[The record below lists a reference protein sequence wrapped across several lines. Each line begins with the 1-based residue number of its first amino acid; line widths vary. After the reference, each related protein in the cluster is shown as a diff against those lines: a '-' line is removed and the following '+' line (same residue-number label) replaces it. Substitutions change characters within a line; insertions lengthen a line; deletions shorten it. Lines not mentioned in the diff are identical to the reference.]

1 METEL
6 QLTSF
11 LIRRRRRRDAQR
23 GRRLKVSVED
33 NKRSTVEVDSAS
45 AFSSSESVY
54 FTWKMNRTHGQRW
67 NGVKIGLNLRFCR
80 LIKFVTMKK
89 KKKLYI
95 ETYLIN
101 SDGMRVLLMKRR
113 TCQTCIQNIPD
124 TFRNKVRCRVLKS
137 SHSAGLGLKKHKPDN
152 MFSLFML
159 QEDRRLKWFKCFFF
173 LFCFFFFS
181 SRGWSDTLQWTDV
194 SVNQQPL
201 PSVRDWVLRPGLH
214 HRPAAQTTITALSV
228 PPDSWKR

>member
-23 GRRLKVSVED
+23 RRRLKVTVED
-33 NKRSTVEVDSAS
+33 NKRSTVEVD
-45 AFSSSESVY
+45 SSESVY

-67 NGVKIGLNLRFCR
+67 NGVKIWLNLRFCR
-80 LIKFVTMKK
+80 LIKFVTMKLK
-89 KKKLYI
+89 KIYINI

-101 SDGMRVLLMKRR
+101 SDGMRILLMKRR

-159 QEDRRLKWFKCFFF
+159 QEDRRLKWLKCFFF
-173 LFCFFFFS
+173 FFVFFS
-181 SRGWSDTLQWTDV
+181 SPVEDGMTRSSELMSV
-194 SVNQQPL
+194 STNNL
-201 PSVRDWVLRPGLH
+201 
-214 HRPAAQTTITALSV
+214 
-228 PPDSWKR
+228 